1 MLTKPL
7 CVAAVLLVSTSI
19 VLGNDL
25 EIITASNAPPIQPIE
40 KAPTKRQRYSPE
52 LAARYL
58 DVASLNWQKDRKC
71 VTCHT
76 NMAYLMSR
84 PALSAALK
92 DSGEVRT
99 FYEKFVNEQSSGTT
113 GKPRVGDYRPVVAAT
128 GLVFNDL
135 QTEGRLSLSALTAL
149 KLMWQTQRDDGGW
162 SWAKCGWAPMEI
174 DDHYGVSLAALT
186 VGVAPENYR
195 NSSEAREGVAKIRQ
209 FLSSTPPKS
218 LHHRMMLLWAS
229 KYIDSLLTKE
239 QQRVILKEVI
249 VSQLSDGGWSTAQLL
264 SDWKEFKRKD
274 NAKQTINESDAY
286 ATGLAISLA
295 REFGYAAESPLIQ
308 PATAWLTRNQDTDGK
323 WFTRSPSKDSQQ
335 FFTNIGTAFAILGLQ
350 ASGELPGW
358 PFTSEEL
365 LGTPF
370 TVE

>member
-1 MLTKPL
+1 M
-7 CVAAVLLVSTSI
+7 
-19 VLGNDL
+19 
-25 EIITASNAPPIQPIE
+25 
-40 KAPTKRQRYSPE
+40 
-52 LAARYL
+52 
-58 DVASLNWQKDRKC
+58 
-71 VTCHT
+71 
-76 NMAYLMSR
+76 
-84 PALSAALK
+84 
-92 DSGEVRT
+92 
-99 FYEKFVNEQSSGTT
+99 
-113 GKPRVGDYRPVVAAT
+113 
-128 GLVFNDL
+128 
-135 QTEGRLSLSALTAL
+135 
-149 KLMWQTQRDDGGW
+149 
-162 SWAKCGWAPMEI
+162 
-174 DDHYGVSLAALT
+174 
-186 VGVAPENYR
+186 
-195 NSSEAREGVAKIRQ
+195 
-209 FLSSTPPKS
+209 
-218 LHHRMMLLWAS
+218 
-229 KYIDSLLTKE
+229 
-239 QQRVILKEVI
+239 ILKEVI

-308 PATAWLTRNQDTDGK
+308 PATAWLMRNQDTDGK